1 MFQKSIYIIL
11 IMNILSHN
19 NIIFYLWCFNMENK
33 DRISLLGI
41 IGIGLTT
48 VIGSGIW
55 KDSLL
60 WSNSAGIFSLLTLS
74 IGWLLMFTVGLAYAE
89 CVGMF
94 PQGGGPYSYVG
105 GAFGR
110 KAGSFVGMLYVA
122 AYYCIGALLSFLAS
136 LFTLAALSFGTF
148 ELLTTPNI
156 FILTMVFVVLFTLLA
171 SFTPGRKFGTIAFL
185 WSAIKIVLVV
195 GVFAFVL
202 LNWSTTT
209 FDVPTFD
216 GFQSAINTSI
226 FALLGFEVM
235 LVFAGEVENAEKTVP
250 KGILIA
256 LPIFLFLYL
265 FVSLAASGI
274 IGIGD
279 IAAGDQG
286 SSISLIMILA
296 GGAGIYGGLVFGFAA
311 FSAAGVSY
319 AVLATVTKQVKILA
333 KDGALPE
340 AFAKEDKMFGPAN
353 ILSMVMMLI
362 VAGVMTGTMD
372 IWAESVDVF
381 ATVGIGLILVSAML
395 PAGLSAL
402 TLRRKMPALVRPF
415 KTPAYAVVFPLSI
428 VLSLYLLYLNFSV
441 IAFLVPSLIV
451 IGIIVAIVAV
461 LVFTRGNE

>member
-1 MFQKSIYIIL
+1 
-11 IMNILSHN
+11 
-19 NIIFYLWCFNMENK
+19 MENK

-60 WSNSAGIFSLLTLS
+60 WSNSAGIFSLVTLS

-122 AYYCIGALLSFLAS
+122 AYYCIGALLSFLAA
-136 LFTLAALSFGTF
+136 LFSLAALSFGTF

-156 FILTMVFVVLFTLLA
+156 FILTMIFVVLFTLLS
-171 SFTPGRKFGTIAFL
+171 SFTPSRQFGTIAFV
-185 WSAIKIVLVV
+185 WSLIKILLVV

-226 FALLGFEVM
+226 FALLGFEIM
-235 LVFAGEVENAEKTVP
+235 LVFAGETENAEKTVP

-256 LPIFLFLYL
+256 LPIFLILYL

-274 IGIGD
+274 VGIGD

-286 SSISLIMILA
+286 SVSLIILLA
-296 GGAGIYGGLVFGFAA
+296 SSAGIYGGLIFGFAA
-311 FSAAGVSY
+311 FSAAGVAY
-319 AVLATVTKQVKILA
+319 AILAMVTKQVKILA

-340 AFAKEDKMFGPAN
+340 RFSQEGKSFGWAS
-353 ILSMVMMLI
+353 ILTLIMALI
-362 VAGVMTGTMD
+362 VAGLMTGTMD

-381 ATVGIGLILVSAML
+381 ATAGLGLVLISAML

-402 TLRRKMPALVRPF
+402 ALRQKMPALVRPF
-415 KTPAYAVVFPLSI
+415 KTPAYIIIFPLSI
-428 VLSLYLLYLNFSV
+428 LLSIYLIYLNFSV
-441 IAFLVPSLIV
+441 ISLMGPSLLV
-451 IGIIVAIVAV
+451 VGIIAIVVAI
-461 LVFTRGNE
+461 LVFARGNE

>member
-1 MFQKSIYIIL
+1 
-11 IMNILSHN
+11 
-19 NIIFYLWCFNMENK
+19 MENK
-33 DRISLLGI
+33 DRISLIGI
-41 IGIGLTT
+41 IGIGLTA

-74 IGWLLMFTVGLAYAE
+74 IGWILMFTVGLAYAE

-110 KAGSFVGMLYVA
+110 KAGSFVGMLYVGG
-122 AYYCIGALLSFLAS
+122 YYCIGALLSFLAS
-136 LFTLAALSFGTF
+136 LFSLAALSYGTF

-156 FILTMVFVVLFTLLA
+156 FILTMVYIVLFTLFS
-171 SFTPGRKFGTIAFL
+171 SFTPGRKFGTISFV
-185 WSAIKIVLVV
+185 WVVIKILLVV

-202 LNWSTTT
+202 LKWSTAT

-216 GFQSAINTSI
+216 GFQTAINTTI
-226 FALLGFEVM
+226 FALLGFEIM
-235 LVFAGEVENAEKTVP
+235 LVFAGETENAEKTVP

-256 LPIFLFLYL
+256 LPIFLILYL

-274 IGIGD
+274 VGIGD

-286 SSISLIMILA
+286 SISLIILLASSA
-296 GGAGIYGGLVFGFAA
+296 GVYGGWVFGFAA
-311 FSAAGVSY
+311 FSAAGVAY
-319 AVLATVTKQVKILA
+319 AILAMTTKQTKILA
-333 KDGALPE
+333 GDGVLPE
-340 AFAKEDKMFGPAN
+340 VFARDQNFGPASV
-353 ILSMVMMLI
+353 LTLVMALI
-362 VAGVMTGTMD
+362 VGGLMTGTMD

-381 ATVGIGLILVSAML
+381 ATAGLGLILISAML

-402 TLRRKMPALVRPF
+402 ALRQKMPALVRPF
-415 KTPAYAVVFPLSI
+415 KTPAYIIIFPLSI
-428 VLSLYLLYLNFSV
+428 LLSIYLIYLNFSV
-441 IAFLVPSLIV
+441 ISLLLPSLFVVGAIAL
-451 IGIIVAIVAV
+451 VAAI